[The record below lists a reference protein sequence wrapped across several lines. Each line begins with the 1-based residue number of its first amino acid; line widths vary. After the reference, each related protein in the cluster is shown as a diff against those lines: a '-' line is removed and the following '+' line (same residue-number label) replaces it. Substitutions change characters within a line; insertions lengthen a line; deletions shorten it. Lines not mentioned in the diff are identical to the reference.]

1 MRSVPNLKKE
11 FVDFNYR
18 CFCDILL
25 VGICHIH
32 ELICDM
38 KCYRYEDK

>member
-18 CFCDILL
+18 FICDNLP

-32 ELICDM
+32 NLICDIVIDI
-38 KCYRYEDK
+38 RINF